1 MTRTSE
7 ERMKLALFVALT
19 SMVVTLLLIA
29 VVVVT
34 ELQEV

>member
-7 ERMKLALFVALT
+7 ERMKLALFVVLT